1 MMLFKVVFMQE
12 HFKNR
17 IDDIHVPYSH
27 TSFDATVPWVLFQS
41 TFLYVSFHSSNCN
54 CYLFVMIIDITY

>member
-17 IDDIHVPYSH
+17 TEDIHVPYSH
-27 TSFDATVPWVLFQS
+27 TIFVATVPWVLFQS
-41 TFLYVSFHSSNCN
+41 TFLYASFHSSNCISLMGIVI
-54 CYLFVMIIDITY
+54 CFFL